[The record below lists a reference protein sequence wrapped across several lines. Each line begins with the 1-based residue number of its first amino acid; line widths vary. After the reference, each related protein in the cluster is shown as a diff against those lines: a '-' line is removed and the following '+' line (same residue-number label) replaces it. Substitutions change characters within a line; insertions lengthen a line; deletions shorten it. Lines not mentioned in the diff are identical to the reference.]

1 MPWVISRDGVRSTT
15 QEAVKDQM
23 LHSNDS
29 RSGLRHE
36 KSIGLRAAC
45 SSHNAWARA
54 IDDGSK
60 KDSIIKQI

>member
-1 MPWVISRDGVRSTT
+1 MS
-15 QEAVKDQM
+15 
-23 LHSNDS
+23 HSNDS